1 MIGQISPENFAQQFN
16 QIKNLDTN
24 ADINKGLET
33 GKTGTK
39 FEEVLGGLISDV
51 DQAQKEADLSLK
63 SLAKGEDTSIQ
74 DVVMKMQEA
83 DLSFKL
89 MKEVRNKLLDAY
101 KEIMSMQA

>member
-1 MIGQISPENFAQQFN
+1 MIGQITSDDFAQQFN
-16 QIKNLDTN
+16 QINNIDPSQNIN
-24 ADINKGLET
+24 ATQQAGKSGSEFQDI
-33 GKTGTK
+33 
-39 FEEVLGGLISDV
+39 LGGLISDV

-63 SLAKGEDTSIQ
+63 SLAKGENTSIQ
-74 DVVMKMQEA
+74 DVVMKMEEA